1 MTSVNERILQNRV
14 NQLNNQLFDVKLQNQ
29 QLRKYIDVLENK
41 LSDKDTDLLI
51 LQNQINYLLRRK
63 SQTKKHRFF

>member
-14 NQLNNQLFDVKLQNQ
+14 NQLNDQLFDVKLQNQ
-29 QLRKYIDVLENK
+29 QLRKCIDVLENK

-63 SQTKKHRFF
+63 SQTKKHRIF

>member
-14 NQLNNQLFDVKLQNQ
+14 NQLNDQLFDMKMQNLR
-29 QLRKYIDVLENK
+29 LRKYIDVLENK

-51 LQNQINYLLRRK
+51 LQNQINYLLRCK

>member
-14 NQLNNQLFDVKLQNQ
+14 NQLNDQLFDMKMQNLR
-29 QLRKYIDVLENK
+29 LRKYIDVLENK

-51 LQNQINYLLRRK
+51 LQNQIN
-63 SQTKKHRFF
+63 

>member
-14 NQLNNQLFDVKLQNQ
+14 NQLNDQLFDVKLQNQ

-63 SQTKKHRFF
+63 SQTKKHRIF

>member
-14 NQLNNQLFDVKLQNQ
+14 NQLNDQLFDVKLQNQ

-41 LSDKDTDLLI
+41 LSDKDTDLII

>member
-1 MTSVNERILQNRV
+1 MTSINERILQNRV
-14 NQLNNQLFDVKLQNQ
+14 NQLNDQLFDVKLQNQ

-41 LSDKDTDLLI
+41 LSDKDTDLII

-63 SQTKKHRFF
+63 SQTKKHRIF

>member
-14 NQLNNQLFDVKLQNQ
+14 NQLNDQLFDMKMQNLR
-29 QLRKYIDVLENK
+29 LRKYINVLENK

-51 LQNQINYLLRRK
+51 LQNQINYLVRRNR
-63 SQTKKHRFF
+63 QKKKY

>member
-1 MTSVNERILQNRV
+1 MISTNERILQTRV
-14 NQLNNQLFDVKLQNQ
+14 NQLNDQLFDVKLQNQ

-41 LSDKDTDLLI
+41 LSDKDTDLII

>member
-1 MTSVNERILQNRV
+1 MISTNERILQTRV
-14 NQLNNQLFDVKLQNQ
+14 NQLNDQLFDLSVQNRE
-29 QLRKYIDVLENK
+29 LRKYINVLENK

-63 SQTKKHRFF
+63 SQTKKHRIF

>member
-14 NQLNNQLFDVKLQNQ
+14 NQLNDQLFDVKLQNQ

-63 SQTKKHRFF
+63 IQTKKHRFF

>member
-14 NQLNNQLFDVKLQNQ
+14 NQLNDQLFDVRLQNQ
-29 QLRKYIDVLENK
+29 KLRKYIDVLENK

-51 LQNQINYLLRRK
+51 LQNQINYLVRRNR
-63 SQTKKHRFF
+63 QKKKY

>member
-14 NQLNNQLFDVKLQNQ
+14 NQLNDQLFDVRLQNQ

-41 LSDKDTDLLI
+41 LSDKDTDLII

-63 SQTKKHRFF
+63 SQTKKHRIF

>member
-14 NQLNNQLFDVKLQNQ
+14 NQLNDQLFDVRLQNQ
-29 QLRKYIDVLENK
+29 KLRKYIDLLENK

-51 LQNQINYLLRRK
+51 LQNQINYLVRRNR
-63 SQTKKHRFF
+63 QKKKY

>member
-14 NQLNNQLFDVKLQNQ
+14 NQLNDQLFDVKLQNQ

-51 LQNQINYLLRRK
+51 LQNQINYLVRRNR
-63 SQTKKHRFF
+63 QKKKY

>member
-14 NQLNNQLFDVKLQNQ
+14 NQLNDQLFDVKLQNQ

-63 SQTKKHRFF
+63 RKKKKHRIF

>member
-14 NQLNNQLFDVKLQNQ
+14 NQLNDQLFDVKLQNQ
-29 QLRKYIDVLENK
+29 RLRKYIDVLENK
-41 LSDKDTDLLI
+41 LSDKDTDLII

-63 SQTKKHRFF
+63 SQTKKHRIF